1 MVAFAP
7 TVPSPNVAA
16 TSDPEYTSYRWSRP
30 ISPFEGNKST
40 AIAIEGGAKALEEGT
55 NAADTLIKNH
65 ITQGIEKE
73 AAPVRDAFSNQLEGT
88 LAGIRGQTAS
98 APAAMSYAE
107 TPTDSKAKLD
117 ILTDPGKE
125 KNLPKDVQGIGP
137 ILDNLVN
144 RKANGSISETQYRGQ
159 IDTLAKKWRNTWPGY
174 TSEIDAQFDRVT
186 ERGVANDYIKSMV
199 GDLNNYATAAK
210 EAHSKY
216 EAMAFEG
223 AKNIAGFDQT
233 LARWKDGKISD
244 GEMAHLYNQGM
255 SYKFE
260 AEKARSAVE
269 VAEAGT
275 KLAGIAAER
284 YVKATLDA
292 PIKQSLV
299 QIGSVLGKNLEQ
311 IHSEIVSGDL
321 DPAHAEQLNTGLTV
335 LRDQAL
341 ANARKEYSNVNPK
354 TGRTV
359 AQDMPDGQLEKLIND
374 NQYVKN
380 INATIDMLSSKE
392 HGYAT
397 LALRMQTADVD
408 NDLWKGRNDTKVG
421 PLIRAVQDA
430 QKLGDPATRKV
441 LEGFLPE
448 MTALP
453 DWFRRMNVKM
463 ATQGQ
468 QTSTAEDKEVLTFH
482 DSINEAVDNGA
493 KDPVA
498 FKRLFTTGMQ
508 HITDPNV
515 PAAVKAGYLDATF
528 NTKNLGL
535 LDKIEDDHRDPK
547 TGAMVP
553 GKVWTFRQ
561 FTNDAVAAEV
571 DKVAK
576 VMNRPDLK
584 DKYQEYVA
592 KEGQQLI
599 SQEIPR
605 LEGYLQNPYM
615 SVAYDSEH
623 QQFTTK
629 ENKGY
634 KPDYAAQGGKR
645 LGLAFQSAEQRQEIR
660 KSQDH
665 VDKINQ
671 VLSSV
676 ATMAKMTNQ
685 DPNQLAFEWLSMM
698 APPGS
703 GTSKMLKAIMSS
715 APQPKET
722 PK

>member
-1 MVAFAP
+1 MTAFAP

-30 ISPFEGNKST
+30 IAPFEGNKST

-65 ITQGIEKE
+65 IAQGIEKE

-98 APAAMSYAE
+98 TPAAMSYAE

-137 ILDNLVN
+137 ILDSLVN

-216 EAMAFEG
+216 ESMAFEG

-284 YVKATLDA
+284 YVKATVDA

-299 QIGSVLGKNLEQ
+299 QMGSVLGKNLDQ
-311 IHSEIVSGDL
+311 IHTEITNGTL
-321 DPAHAEQLNTGLTV
+321 DPAHSEQLATGLTV
-335 LRDQAL
+335 MRDQAL
-341 ANARKEYSNVNPK
+341 ANARKEFSNVNPK
-354 TGRTV
+354 TGRTI

-380 INATIDMLSSKE
+380 MTATIDMLNSKE

-408 NDLWKGRNDTKVG
+408 NDLWKLRSDKTGVGTAVKALQDT
-421 PLIRAVQDA
+421 

-441 LEGFLPE
+441 LEGFIPDL
-448 MTALP
+448 TQLP
-453 DWFRRMNVKM
+453 DWFRNNNVAM
-463 ATQGQ
+463 STQAITG
-468 QTSTAEDKEVLTFH
+468 TEDKEVHTFH
-482 DSINEAVDNGA
+482 DAIDEATKNGA

-508 HITDPNV
+508 HITDPGV
-515 PAAVKAGYLDATF
+515 SPAVKAGYLDATF

-535 LDKIEDDHRDPK
+535 LDKIEDDHRDSK
-547 TGAMVP
+547 TGAMIP

-599 SQEIPR
+599 SGQVSR
-605 LEGYLQNPYM
+605 LEEYFDNPYLKV
-615 SVAYDSEH
+615 SYDNEH
-623 QQFTTK
+623 QQFK
-629 ENKGY
+629 AVDPFF
-634 KPDYAAQGGKR
+634 KPRPMFGNNQSSPIEDAAN
-645 LGLAFQSAEQRQEIR
+645 
-660 KSQDH
+660 QDSI
-665 VDKINQ
+665 DNINQ
-671 VLSSV
+671 VLSSI
-676 ATMAKMTNQ
+676 ATMAKGTGQ
-685 DPNQLAFEWLSMM
+685 DPNMLTFELLSAML
-698 APPGS
+698 PPNS
-703 GTSKMLKAIMSS
+703 PVLKAIMSS
-715 APQPKET
+715 APQPKAES
-722 PK
+722 K